1 MKKRVSGDAQ
11 MLQLAEKELELK
23 HQMAERLDSMSKDHK
38 ETMAVLTQNLKAVS
52 DTMTNAIALLQQSL
66 MLRPMPLYYNQYPY
80 PSPQSPGPSTY
91 HPIPPAPTMPQ
102 DDYSD
107 DYNEY

>member
-1 MKKRVSGDAQ
+1 M
-11 MLQLAEKELELK
+11 QLAEKELELK
-23 HQMAERLDSMSKDHK
+23 QQMAERLDSMSKDHK

-66 MLRPMPLYYNQYPY
+66 MQRPSPTMPLYYNQYPY
-80 PSPQSPGPSTY
+80 PPPQSPNFPGPSTY

-102 DDYSD
+102 DDY
-107 DYNEY
+107 NEY